1 MLSSIAFAEVKTCF
15 NCMDLIETN
24 LTESRLITP
33 RNKINLL
40 LLTTLVNIIG
50 RQGAFEKINKKANIL
65 LPGVICCESRGWFN
79 IMQS

>member
-1 MLSSIAFAEVKTCF
+1 
-15 NCMDLIETN
+15 MDLIETN

-50 RQGAFEKINKKANIL
+50 RQGAFEKINVHQDAFDGARRTIFIK
-65 LPGVICCESRGWFN
+65 V
-79 IMQS
+79 